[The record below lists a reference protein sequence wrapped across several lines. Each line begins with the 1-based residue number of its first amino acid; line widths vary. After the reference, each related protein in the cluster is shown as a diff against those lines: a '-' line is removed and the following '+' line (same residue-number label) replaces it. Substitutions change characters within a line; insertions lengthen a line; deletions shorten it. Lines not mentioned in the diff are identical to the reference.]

1 LPRVT
6 GIIETAL
13 DVNNLAAAIEF
24 YHGVLGLEIIERSD
38 RLCALSVA
46 GRDLLLLFQREDP
59 PQAVDIPGG
68 RIPPHGSRGSIH
80 FAFSLDRTELQRWEQ
95 FLADKGVVVESRV
108 NWERGGTSVYFRD
121 PDGHLVELA
130 TPGVWSIY

>member
-1 LPRVT
+1 MPRVR

-13 DVNNLAAAIEF
+13 DVNDLATTIDF
-24 YHGVLGLEIIERSD
+24 YHGLLGLEIIESSD

-46 GRDLLLLFQREDP
+46 GRDLLLLFQREAS
-59 PQAVDIPGG
+59 PQAVEIPGG

-80 FAFSLDRTELQRWEQ
+80 FAFSVDRSELPQWER

-121 PDGHLVELA
+121 PNGHLVELA
-130 TPGVWSIY
+130 TPGTWSIY